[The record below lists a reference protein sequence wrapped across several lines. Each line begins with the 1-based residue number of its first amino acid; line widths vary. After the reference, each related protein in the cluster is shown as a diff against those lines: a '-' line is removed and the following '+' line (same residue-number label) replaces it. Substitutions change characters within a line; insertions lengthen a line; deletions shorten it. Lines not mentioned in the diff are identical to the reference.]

1 MVVLS
6 LVFDEFDAISRR
18 RGGDHHHQTDAG
30 IARDSLV
37 NQLLAKMDGI
47 DPLPVPTL
55 VIGLTNQRHLIDP
68 ALLRAGR
75 FEVQIE
81 IPRPRSVE
89 QRISILQIHTKA
101 MYSTGRLLVR
111 DPPEGTV
118 AFRTS
123 RSILQSLPS
132 YPELLE
138 AIARMCDG
146 FTGASLAGIV
156 RAAASRALERAVES
170 NHTHIDDCIVT
181 AEDLKNAFEE
191 VRLIE
196 LKDEVTD

>member
-1 MVVLS
+1 M

-18 RGGDHHHQTDAG
+18 RGGDHQTDAG

-55 VIGLTNQRHLIDP
+55 VIALTNQLHLIDP

-81 IPRPRSVE
+81 IPPPRSVE

-101 MYSTGRLLVR
+101 MYSSGRLLVR
-111 DPPEGTV
+111 DPPEGTI
-118 AFRTS
+118 AFRMS
-123 RSILQSLPS
+123 RTMLPSLPT
-132 YPELLE
+132 YPELLDD
-138 AIARMCDG
+138 IARMSDG

-156 RAAASRALERAVES
+156 RAAASRALERTVEW
-170 NHTHIDDCIVT
+170 NHTHIEDCIVT
-181 AEDLKNAFEE
+181 AEY
-191 VRLIE
+191 
-196 LKDEVTD
+196 LKDAVEEIRSLEKPNETTRHE